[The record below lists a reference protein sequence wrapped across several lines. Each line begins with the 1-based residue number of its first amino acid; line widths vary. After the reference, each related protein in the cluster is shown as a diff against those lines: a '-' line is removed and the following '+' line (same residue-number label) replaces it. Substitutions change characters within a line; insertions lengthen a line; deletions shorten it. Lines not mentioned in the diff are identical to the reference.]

1 MTQSN
6 PSNPSNP
13 SGDAFNDS
21 LNFVKKLW
29 GQMGVPGM
37 PSAPGMT
44 IPGMP
49 NMPLPS
55 MSLEDLDKRI
65 QELKTVETWLNV
77 NMTMLRNT
85 IQALEV
91 QRATIA
97 TLHSLS
103 STMSKTMQGMSGG
116 ENMYPFTGSPAKPAE
131 SKPEVAE
138 EPAASEKVRATRSKG
153 ATVGTEEASP
163 LISQSAVWWQNVQ
176 DQFKQALGAALEKS
190 AANYEAAKSVSE
202 NIVKSSAKKTDSKST
217 VSAKTVKKS
226 VRKAPARSSSRTAAK
241 PRASAR
247 KVS

>member
-1 MTQSN
+1 MTQ
-6 PSNPSNP
+6 SNP

-103 STMSKTMQGMSGG
+103 STMSKTMQGMNSG
-116 ENMYPFTGSPAKPAE
+116 ENMYPFTGSPAKSAE
-131 SKPEVAE
+131 SKPEVDTKSE
-138 EPAASEKVRATRSKG
+138 ESATSEKSKASHAKGAAS
-153 ATVGTEEASP
+153 GTEETSP

-176 DQFKQALGAALEKS
+176 DQFKQALGTALEKS

-202 NIVKSSAKKTDSKST
+202 NLVKSSAKKSDSKSAAP
-217 VSAKTVKKS
+217 AKTAKKPL
-226 VRKAPARSSSRTAAK
+226 RKAPARSSTRAAAK
-241 PRASAR
+241 PRTSAR

>member
-1 MTQSN
+1 MTES
-6 PSNPSNP
+6 SA

-37 PSAPGMT
+37 PGGSSVPGMT

-49 NMPLPS
+49 TMPLPS
-55 MSLEDLDKRI
+55 MSVEDLDKRI

-103 STMSKTMQGMSGG
+103 TTMASTMQGFNAG
-116 ENMYPFTGSPAKPAE
+116 EVRYPFSSSHA
-131 SKPEVAE
+131 SE
-138 EPAASEKVRATRSKG
+138 EAPAAEPTSENTKSNAK
-153 ATVGTEEASP
+153 AKTEPSTDEVSP
-163 LISQSAVWWQNVQ
+163 LVSQSAAWWQNVQ
-176 DQFKQALGAALEKS
+176 DQFKQALGTALEKS
-190 AANYEAAKSVSE
+190 TANYETVKASSE
-202 NIVKSSAKKTDSKST
+202 KIVKATTANLKTPVTKSKTSPK
-217 VSAKTVKKS
+217 AAP
-226 VRKAPARSSSRTAAK
+226 VRKAASRSPSKPVRKAK
-241 PRASAR
+241 P
-247 KVS
+247 